1 MKAFIFIARLALIT
15 QHLVPRQRYWVSVEG
30 LGSPWRLSG
39 DWGGRNGDIPVGD
52 WRTPGGAP
60 QNTWGGKK
68 KKPISFF
75 FFFYKETLKDVEYK
89 RRVFFKHFSKGTFL
103 WCVIAG
109 TGFGP
114 PLTYLYVF
122 TEALILLTGGWVWV
136 CCCSMLGFVFS
147 NVVPALKGIRL
158 ICSSWEWLF
167 PTHPF

>member
-1 MKAFIFIARLALIT
+1 MLRDL
-15 QHLVPRQRYWVSVEG
+15 
-30 LGSPWRLSG
+30 
-39 DWGGRNGDIPVGD
+39 
-52 WRTPGGAP
+52 GAP
-60 QNTWGGKK
+60 GDFLGTGGEGMGTSLWETEGHQEGHPRIPGVEKK
-68 KKPISFF
+68 KSQFLFF

-89 RRVFFKHFSKGTFL
+89 RRVFFKHFSRGTFL